1 MMQKCENDIWTQI
14 DTQHDTLGLTLMR
27 TQTPVLVGSE
37 RPRLAL
43 FENLDWTIALHYVKY
58 NFPRWEVI
66 FNATQRNEKF

>member
-43 FENLDWTIALHYVKY
+43 FENLD
-58 NFPRWEVI
+58 
-66 FNATQRNEKF
+66 